1 MIDLCIQRYPVLAI
15 CRDDIQAATDRLIAC
30 FENGGKLLICGN
42 GGSSADAE
50 HIAGELMKGFLK
62 KRPILQEKR
71 FGMCANVPQMIDL
84 LDNLQEG
91 LPAIPMPSLTGLNS
105 AYCNDVDPSMIY
117 AQSVLAL
124 AKPEDILLGIST
136 SGNSKNVV
144 NAAMTAKSLGVT
156 VLTLTG

>member
-1 MIDLCIQRYPVLAI
+1 
-15 CRDDIQAATDRLIAC
+15 
-30 FENGGKLLICGN
+30 
-42 GGSSADAE
+42 
-50 HIAGELMKGFLK
+50 
-62 KRPILQEKR
+62 
-71 FGMCANVPQMIDL
+71 MIDL